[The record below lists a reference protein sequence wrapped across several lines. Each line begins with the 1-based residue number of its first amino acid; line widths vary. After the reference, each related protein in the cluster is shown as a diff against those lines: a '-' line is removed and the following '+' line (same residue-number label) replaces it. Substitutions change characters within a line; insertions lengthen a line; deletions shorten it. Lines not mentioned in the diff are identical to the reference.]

1 MGVFDLLV
9 IHASVRPHRIII
21 TEMKT
26 ALISLEETE
35 MTTLEMIAEE
45 DGKAGVSENDI
56 QSLKMFIPAR
66 PRPLLAARY
75 ANPPLV
81 RAHISESHPET

>member
-1 MGVFDLLV
+1 
-9 IHASVRPHRIII
+9 
-21 TEMKT
+21 MKT

-45 DGKAGVSENDI
+45 GRKASASENDI

-75 ANPPLV
+75 ASSPPGALV
-81 RAHISESHPET
+81 HAYSLNPET